1 LHKLT
6 LYRAALGTILTNSYS
21 NNNEDENEMPAIY
34 CQLKMKCAKKANTGP
49 KLEMDKK
56 STGKAD

>member
-1 LHKLT
+1 
-6 LYRAALGTILTNSYS
+6 
-21 NNNEDENEMPAIY
+21 MPAIY